1 MCAIKIAKQKGM
13 TMTTNIE
20 WLYENDL
27 ETLITM
33 TAGECSECKY
43 DPDCAKAFCR
53 CERKWLEAEYEEPVM
68 IDSWEKIERDAIQI
82 AQDFEEFCT
91 TGMANEMFDLISRCK
106 RMAGAE

>member
-1 MCAIKIAKQKGM
+1 
-13 TMTTNIE
+13 MTTNIE

-53 CERKWLEAEYEEPVM
+53 CERKWLETEYEEPVM
-68 IDSWEKIERDAIQI
+68 IDSWEKIERDARKGM
-82 AQDFEEFCT
+82 DYYYFELMDMSRNHVES
-91 TGMANEMFDLISRCK
+91 AADAHRYVVEDVINRCK
-106 RMAGAE
+106 ALAGVE

>member
-1 MCAIKIAKQKGM
+1 
-13 TMTTNIE
+13 MTTNIE

-53 CERKWLEAEYEEPVM
+53 CERKWLEAEYEEYVEP
-68 IDSWEKIERDAIQI
+68 DSWDKIEDDMIRIVKDCTSPLS
-82 AQDFEEFCT
+82 EEICSLV
-91 TGMANEMFDLISRCK
+91 GRC
-106 RMAGAE
+106 RTLAEAW